1 MLVLLAFSENQ
12 RYAVRKHYY
21 GDCVKFGFWQIVLI
35 LAIACGILLVT
46 RSTERS
52 KANTKSRRVRMR
64 HLSEEELEELRIRE
78 VRQKRLRWLGI
89 AIIVVGLAAL
99 CYILSTI
106 IDSVI
111 IFSAIAGFVIL
122 AGIVV
127 IVFSI
132 RR

>member
-1 MLVLLAFSENQ
+1 M
-12 RYAVRKHYY
+12 
-21 GDCVKFGFWQIVLI
+21 KFGFWQIVLI
-35 LAIACGILLVT
+35 LAIACSILLVT

-78 VRQKRLRWLGI
+78 VRQKRLRWLGLV
-89 AIIVVGLAAL
+89 IIVVGLAAL